1 MKFKGFPSGK
11 VSFTTLP
18 TLFFSELLPQINNIH
33 ELKVTLY
40 ALWQVTKMEGAFRY
54 LREIDFAEDARF
66 MAGMGDAPQARAR
79 GLEDGLARAVER
91 GTLLRVPIPKRE
103 EDPSLYFFNSPQGR
117 AAVKAIQEE
126 TWRPGENPPP
136 SPTLSLERPNIF
148 QLYENNIG
156 PLTPLIADTLRDAE
170 NTYPETWIQE
180 AVEIAIESNVR
191 KWKYI
196 EAILRS
202 WKEEGR
208 HERKN
213 RGRSEDNRAAY
224 LEDEF
229 YELTEH

>member
-11 VSFTTLP
+11 VSFTSLP
-18 TLFFSELLPQINNIH
+18 TLFFSELLPQIDHIH

-40 ALWQVTKMEGAFRY
+40 ALWQVTKLEGAFRY
-54 LREIDFAEDARF
+54 LREIEFAEDVQF
-66 MAGMGDAPQARAR
+66 MAGMGETPQARSRA
-79 GLEDGLARAVER
+79 LADGLDRAVER
-91 GTLLRVPIPKRE
+91 GTFLRVPIPRRQK
-103 EDPSLYFFNSPQGR
+103 DPPLYFFNSPQGR
-117 AAVKAIQEE
+117 AAAKAIQEE
-126 TWRPGENPPP
+126 TWRPGQSFPP
-136 SPTLSLERPNIF
+136 SPKLSMERPNIF

-170 NTYPETWIQE
+170 NVYPETWLQE
-180 AVEIAIESNVR
+180 AVEIAVENNVR
-191 KWKYI
+191 KWNYI
-196 EAILRS
+196 EAILHS

-213 RGRSEDNRAAY
+213 RRHSKENNQKY